1 MDAIVDTESEYEG
14 IDVQIVAV
22 DLVAMLAQF
31 FGADARSLAEKDGRA
46 WISTYQLLGFRT
58 NESMVVLS
66 PDGQAALSE
75 LAPAPGN
82 GHPDADIEARGVAS
96 YQCAYDLY
104 VEKRLKADA
113 VADCAARR
121 DILSEKENA
130 PAPLPEITGADGG
143 LPGVNGVPR
152 AIGVSGVPGMD
163 AEAALLIY
171 LKTLA
176 KGLSSL

>member
-1 MDAIVDTESEYEG
+1 MTVIRRKPKRHLMVFS
-14 IDVQIVAV
+14 
-22 DLVAMLAQF
+22 
-31 FGADARSLAEKDGRA
+31 GRA
-46 WISTYQLLGFRT
+46 
-58 NESMVVLS
+58 
-66 PDGQAALSE
+66 
-75 LAPAPGN
+75 
-82 GHPDADIEARGVAS
+82 HPT
-96 YQCAYDLY
+96 L
-104 VEKRLKADA
+104 ADA